1 MSPSPSRTTAPRT
14 FGALAVTA
22 LTFATLQSLLV
33 PVLPVLQHDLH
44 TDAAGATW
52 AITSWLITSAVAT
65 PLLGR
70 VGDLAGKRRVFLLC
84 LAAVAIGSIAA
95 ALAPTLG
102 VLLAARVLQG
112 FGGAMFPLAFGI
124 LRDVLPARSLAA
136 GIGGFSAVMAIGS
149 GLGTVLAGPLSGALG
164 WRGLFVIP
172 LAGMVVGAV
181 LTWRWVP
188 ATGTRDSGRVNLL
201 SAFLLSGWLVAL
213 LLPLSSGAE
222 WGWTSPKVIGL
233 FGSAA
238 VLLVTW
244 AWVELRSASPLVDL
258 RMLRSPA
265 VWSTD
270 VAAIFFGSAMFGVFA
285 YFPRFA
291 QTPASTGWGLGASVA
306 TSGLL
311 MLPMLVTMAASGFL
325 IGPLGRIVPPRVQ
338 LLGASVLIAVSTASL
353 ALLHAAGWQLA
364 VAAGVFGVGLG
375 VGFAAMTTVVVQS
388 VPATQTGVASGV
400 NANLRTIGS
409 AIGTALLTAIVTG
422 TADASGV
429 PSEQGYEVGFLVL
442 AALATVAALVVL
454 AARAQRRTAATPLP
468 VAEPPARP
476 DELLDAA

>member
-1 MSPSPSRTTAPRT
+1 MSPSPVRT
-14 FGALAVTA
+14 FAALAVTA

-33 PVLPVLQHDLH
+33 PVLPVLQRDLH

-70 VGDLAGKRRVFLLC
+70 VGDLVGKRRVFLLC
-84 LAAVAIGSIAA
+84 LAAVAAGSVAA
-95 ALAPTLG
+95 ALAPN
-102 VLLAARVLQG
+102 LAMLIVARVLQG

-124 LRDVLPARSLAA
+124 LRDVLPARSLAS

-172 LAGMVVGAV
+172 IAGMAVGAL

-188 ATGTRDSGRVNLL
+188 STGSRATGRVNLL
-201 SAFLLSGWLVAL
+201 SATLLTMWLVAL
-213 LLPLSSGAE
+213 LLPLSTGAQ
-222 WGWTSPKVIGL
+222 WGWSSPRTVGL
-233 FGSAA
+233 FFSAA

-244 AWVELRSASPLVDL
+244 AWVELRSTSPLVDL
-258 RMLRSPA
+258 RMLREPA

-270 VAAIFFGSAMFGVFA
+270 VAAIFFGAAMFGVFA

-325 IGPLGRIVPPRVQ
+325 IGPLGRIVPPRLQ
-338 LLGASVLIAVSTASL
+338 LMGAAVLIALSTASL
-353 ALLHAAGWQLA
+353 ALLHANPLELA
-364 VAAGVFGVGLG
+364 IAAGVFGIGLG

-422 TADASGV
+422 SADASGT
-429 PSEQGYEVGFLVL
+429 PTEQGYTTGFLVL
-442 AALATVAALVVL
+442 AALAAVSALVVL
-454 AARAQRRTAATPLP
+454 SARIRRRSAVTPIP
-468 VAEPPARP
+468 VAESQTEA
-476 DELLDAA
+476 LVDAA

>member
-1 MSPSPSRTTAPRT
+1 MPLSPSPSRTFA
-14 FGALAVTA
+14 ALAVTA

-33 PVLPVLQHDLH
+33 PVLPVLQRDLR

-52 AITSWLITSAVAT
+52 AVTAWLITSAVAT

-84 LAAVAIGSIAA
+84 LAAVAAGSVAA
-95 ALAPTLG
+95 ALAPNLA

-124 LRDVLPARSLAA
+124 LRDVLPARSLAS

-149 GLGTVLAGPLSGALG
+149 GLGTVLAGPLSAALG

-172 LAGMVVGAV
+172 LAGMVVGGV
-181 LTWRWVP
+181 LTLRWVP
-188 ATGTRDSGRVNLL
+188 ATGSRATGRVNLV
-201 SAFLLSGWLVAL
+201 AATLLSGWLVAL
-213 LLPLSSGAE
+213 LVPLSTGADRG
-222 WGWTSPKVIGL
+222 WGSPVVVGL
-233 FGSAA
+233 FVLAA
-238 VLLVTW
+238 VLLAAW
-244 AWVELRSASPLVDL
+244 AAVELRSRTPLVDL
-258 RMLRSPA
+258 RMLREPA

-270 VAAIFFGSAMFGVFA
+270 VAAIFFGAAMFGVFA

-291 QTPASTGWGLGASVA
+291 QTPAGTGWGLGASVA
-306 TSGLL
+306 ASGLL

-325 IGPLGRIVPPRVQ
+325 IGPIGRVVPPRLQ
-338 LLGASVLIAVSTASL
+338 LVGAALLLAVSTASL
-353 ALLHAAGWQLA
+353 AVLHAAGWQLA
-364 VAAGVFGVGLG
+364 AAAAVFGVGLG

-422 TADASGV
+422 SAGATGE
-429 PSEQGYEVGFLVL
+429 PSESGYETGFLVL
-442 AALATVAALVVL
+442 AALAVVSALVVL
-454 AARAQRRTAATPLP
+454 AARIPRRRTARPLP
-468 VAEPPARP
+468 VAPSPIEA
-476 DELLDAA
+476 DTVAEAA

>member
-1 MSPSPSRTTAPRT
+1 MSPSPSRTFA
-14 FGALAVTA
+14 ALAATA

-33 PVLPVLQHDLH
+33 PVLPVLQRDLH

-84 LAAVAIGSIAA
+84 LAAVAVGSVAA

-102 VLLAARVLQG
+102 VLIAARVLQG

-164 WRGLFVIP
+164 WRGLFIIP
-172 LAGMVVGAV
+172 IAGMAVGAV

-188 ATGTRDSGRVNLL
+188 SAGARAAGKVNLL
-201 SAFLLSGWLVAL
+201 SATLLTFWLVAL
-213 LLPLSSGAE
+213 LLPLSTGAQ
-222 WGWTSPKVIGL
+222 WGWGSPRVIGL
-233 FGSAA
+233 FASAA
-238 VLLVTW
+238 VLLITW
-244 AWVELRSASPLVDL
+244 VWVELHSEDPLVDL
-258 RMLRSPA
+258 RMLKAPA

-270 VAAIFFGSAMFGVFA
+270 IAAIFFGAAMFGVFA

-291 QTPASTGWGLGASVA
+291 QTPTSTGWGLGASVA

-311 MLPMLVTMAASGFL
+311 MLPMLVTMAVSGFL
-325 IGPLGRIVPPRVQ
+325 IGPLGRLVPPRLQ
-338 LLGASVLIAVSTASL
+338 LMGAAVLIAVSTASL
-353 ALLHAAGWQLA
+353 GLFHTAGWQLA
-364 VAAGVFGVGLG
+364 IEAGVFGIGLG

-388 VPATQTGVASGV
+388 VPATRTGVASGV

-422 TADASGV
+422 SASASGT
-429 PSEQGYEVGFLVL
+429 PSEQGYVTGFLVL
-442 AALATVAALVVL
+442 AVLAAVSALVVL
-454 AARAQRRTAATPLP
+454 AARFHRPAAVTPLP
-468 VAEPPARP
+468 LVEQAEAE
-476 DELLDAA
+476 ELIDAAA

>member
-1 MSPSPSRTTAPRT
+1 MSPSPSRTFA
-14 FGALAVTA
+14 ALAVTA

-33 PVLPVLQHDLH
+33 PVLPVLQRDLR

-52 AITSWLITSAVAT
+52 AVTAWLITSAVAT

-84 LAAVAIGSIAA
+84 LAAVAAGSVAA
-95 ALAPTLG
+95 ALAPNLA

-124 LRDVLPARSLAA
+124 LRDVLPARSLAS

-149 GLGTVLAGPLSGALG
+149 GLGTVLAGPLSAALG

-172 LAGMVVGAV
+172 LAGMVVGGV
-181 LTWRWVP
+181 LTLRWVP
-188 ATGTRDSGRVNLL
+188 ATGSRATGRVNLV
-201 SAFLLSGWLVAL
+201 AATLLSGWLVAL
-213 LLPLSSGAE
+213 LVPLSTGADRG
-222 WGWTSPKVIGL
+222 WGSPVVVGL
-233 FGSAA
+233 FVLAA
-238 VLLVTW
+238 VLLAAW
-244 AWVELRSASPLVDL
+244 AAVELRSRTPLVDL
-258 RMLRSPA
+258 RMLREPA

-270 VAAIFFGSAMFGVFA
+270 VAAIFFGAAMFGVFA

-291 QTPASTGWGLGASVA
+291 QTPAGTGWGLGASVA
-306 TSGLL
+306 ASGLL

-325 IGPLGRIVPPRVQ
+325 IGPIGRVVPPRLQ
-338 LLGASVLIAVSTASL
+338 LVGAALLLAVSTASL
-353 ALLHAAGWQLA
+353 AVLHAAGWQLA
-364 VAAGVFGVGLG
+364 AAAAVFGVGLG

-422 TADASGV
+422 SAGATGE
-429 PSEQGYEVGFLVL
+429 PSESGYETGFLVL
-442 AALATVAALVVL
+442 AALAVVSALVVL
-454 AARAQRRTAATPLP
+454 AARIPRRRTARPLP
-468 VAEPPARP
+468 VAPSPIEA
-476 DELLDAA
+476 DTVAEAA

>member
-1 MSPSPSRTTAPRT
+1 VLLSPSPSRTFA
-14 FGALAVTA
+14 ALAVTA

-33 PVLPVLQHDLH
+33 PVLPVLQRDLR

-52 AITSWLITSAVAT
+52 AVTAWLITSAVAT

-84 LAAVAIGSIAA
+84 LAAVAAGSIAA
-95 ALAPTLG
+95 ALAPNLA

-124 LRDVLPARSLAA
+124 LRDVLPARSLAS

-149 GLGTVLAGPLSGALG
+149 GLGTVLAGPLSAALG

-172 LAGMVVGAV
+172 LAGMVVGGV
-181 LTWRWVP
+181 LTLRWVP
-188 ATGTRDSGRVNLL
+188 ASGSRATGRVNLV
-201 SAFLLSGWLVAL
+201 AATLLSGWLVAL
-213 LLPLSSGAE
+213 LVPLSTGAD
-222 WGWTSPKVIGL
+222 WGWGSPVVVGL
-233 FGSAA
+233 FVLAA
-238 VLLVTW
+238 VLLVAW
-244 AWVELRSASPLVDL
+244 AAVELRSRTPLVDL
-258 RMLRSPA
+258 RMLREPA

-270 VAAIFFGSAMFGVFA
+270 VAAIFFGAAMFGVFA

-291 QTPASTGWGLGASVA
+291 QTPADTGWGLGASVA
-306 TSGLL
+306 ASGLL

-325 IGPLGRIVPPRVQ
+325 IGPIGRVVPPRLQ
-338 LLGASVLIAVSTASL
+338 LVGAALLLAVSTASL
-353 ALLHAAGWQLA
+353 AVLHAAGWQLA
-364 VAAGVFGVGLG
+364 AAAGVFGIGLG

-422 TADASGV
+422 SAGV
-429 PSEQGYEVGFLVL
+429 TGEPSEQGYETGFLVL
-442 AALATVAALVVL
+442 AALAVVSALVVL
-454 AARAQRRTAATPLP
+454 AARIPRRRTARPLP
-468 VAEPPARP
+468 VAPSPIEA
-476 DELLDAA
+476 DTVAEAA

>member
-1 MSPSPSRTTAPRT
+1 MPLSPSPSRTFA
-14 FGALAVTA
+14 ALAVTA

-33 PVLPVLQHDLH
+33 PVLPVLQRDLH

-52 AITSWLITSAVAT
+52 AVTAWLITSAVAT

-84 LAAVAIGSIAA
+84 LAAVAAGSVAA
-95 ALAPTLG
+95 ALAPNLA

-124 LRDVLPARSLAA
+124 LRDVLPARSLAS

-149 GLGTVLAGPLSGALG
+149 GLGTVLAGPLSAALG

-172 LAGMVVGAV
+172 LAGMVVGGV
-181 LTWRWVP
+181 LTLRWVP
-188 ATGTRDSGRVNLL
+188 ATGSRATGRVNLV
-201 SAFLLSGWLVAL
+201 AATLLSGWLVAL
-213 LLPLSSGAE
+213 LVPLSTGADQG
-222 WGWTSPKVIGL
+222 WGSPVVVGL
-233 FGSAA
+233 FVLAA
-238 VLLVTW
+238 VLLVAW
-244 AWVELRSASPLVDL
+244 AAVELRSRTPLVDL
-258 RMLRSPA
+258 RMLREPA

-270 VAAIFFGSAMFGVFA
+270 VAAIFFGAAMFGVFA

-291 QTPASTGWGLGASVA
+291 QTPAATGWGLGASVA
-306 TSGLL
+306 ASGLL

-325 IGPLGRIVPPRVQ
+325 IGPIGRVVPPRLQ
-338 LLGASVLIAVSTASL
+338 LVGAALLLAVSTASL
-353 ALLHAAGWQLA
+353 AVLHSAGWQLA
-364 VAAGVFGVGLG
+364 AAAGVFGVGLG

-422 TADASGV
+422 SAGATGE
-429 PSEQGYEVGFLVL
+429 PSEQGYETGFLVL
-442 AALATVAALVVL
+442 AALAVVSALVVL
-454 AARAQRRTAATPLP
+454 AARIPRRRTARPLP
-468 VAEPPARP
+468 VAPSPIEA
-476 DELLDAA
+476 DTVAEAA